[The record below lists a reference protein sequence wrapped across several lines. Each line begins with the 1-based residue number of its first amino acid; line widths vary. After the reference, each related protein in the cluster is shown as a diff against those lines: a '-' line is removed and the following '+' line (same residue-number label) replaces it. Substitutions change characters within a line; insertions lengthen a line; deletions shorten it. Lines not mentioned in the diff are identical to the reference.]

1 MPGSTSYNSRD
12 PLPKWAQYPLRYRD
26 IESAFAAFTNY
37 DLRLHTRFFGCKQ
50 PRSRDLGGADATY
63 WLARFVHWPERPSYS
78 TCDPGQ
84 DAAKLVIVDVCVKAI
99 PRQLDSEAKP
109 SRPALRRLLGEYV
122 PLMADS
128 VRKQLWELKLL
139 LLMCPPR
146 IQVAGSHGADR
157 EYLVAALNGAE

>member
-1 MPGSTSYNSRD
+1 MPGIRSHNRRD
-12 PLPKWAQYPLRYRD
+12 ALPKWAQYPLRYRD
-26 IESAFAAFTNY
+26 IELAFAAFTDY
-37 DLRLHTRFFGCKQ
+37 DLRLCTSFFSCKQ
-50 PRSRDLGGADATY
+50 PGSRDLSAADATY
-63 WLARFVHWPERPSYS
+63 WLAHFVHWPEGPSYS

-122 PLMADS
+122 PLLADS
-128 VRKQLWELKLL
+128 VRKQLWELRLL

-146 IQVAGSHGADR
+146 IQVSGSHGADR
-157 EYLVAALNGAE
+157 EYLVATLNGVE